1 MLQGIFDKLTVFGIV
16 QSSSEQTILPQK
28 GFVIN
33 LAHDLTHIACIYPY
47 DHIILVFEM
56 IVEGRLRHTAVIRY
70 IGYRYLVDAFFLS
83 KLQKGFGKKFLC
95 CFPLHNDHP

>member
-1 MLQGIFDKLTVFGIV
+1 
-16 QSSSEQTILPQK
+16 
-28 GFVIN
+28 
-33 LAHDLTHIACIYPY
+33 
-47 DHIILVFEM
+47 M